1 MAPTTDPMSP
11 MKGKRH
17 PMKVARAMYKVRK
30 PMRGIALRIENCGL
44 FISTTAASKTSNVGW
59 E

>member
-17 PMKVARAMYKVRK
+17 PMNVANPMYNVRN
-30 PMRGIALRIENCGL
+30 PIRGIALRIENCGR
-44 FISTTAASKTSNVGW
+44 FISTRAASNTSKVGW